1 MHDVRLAAL
10 LLALSACGS
19 PAGGGDAGVDTP
31 GVDDDACQGACSQ
44 TSVTAM
50 FQVTRML
57 DRAYFGNTFDTNNL
71 RIEAYAGA
79 GAGCP
84 TMSSPTPDYTLI
96 VAEVSPDK
104 PPNMA
109 TANILDFEGDL
120 LGGPL
125 GLAATQVRVMRTS
138 YQADTLVV
146 LDVMLTFSTGTVMGH
161 IYATYCDSLD
171 N

>member
-1 MHDVRLAAL
+1 MRLAALL

-19 PAGGGDAGVDTP
+19 PAGATDAAIDTP
-31 GVDDDACQGACSQ
+31 GAGDDACQGSCSQ
-44 TSVTAM
+44 TNVTAM
-50 FQVTRML
+50 FQATRML
-57 DRAYFGNTFDTNNL
+57 DSAHYGNTFDTKNL

-79 GAGCP
+79 AAGCP

-109 TANILDFEGDL
+109 TANILDFKGDL

-125 GLAATQVRVMRTS
+125 GLAATQVRVTRTG
-138 YQADTLVV
+138 YRANDYVV
-146 LDVMLTFSTGTVMGH
+146 LDVMLTFSSGTVMGH